1 MAGRPPSCN
10 GTATRLSDPTLVG
23 ACVSGGAG
31 VQEVVQESYA
41 RILNDGYGG
50 SPAPAVWK
58 ALLYRIATNLVHSR
72 GRMDKSHNVAGQSS
86 IDDFELASEEP
97 SPERVVA
104 APQELQIVRH
114 ALLGMRP
121 KFRKVFLLSITH
133 RKTYPD
139 FARLCGSIVNMGEKY

>member
-50 SPAPAVWK
+50 SRSPAVWK

-97 SPERVVA
+97 SQERVVA
-104 APQELQIVRH
+104 AQQELQIVRQ
-114 ALLGMRP
+114 AILGMSP
-121 KFRKVFLLSITH
+121 KCRSEEHTSELQSLMRT
-133 RKTYPD
+133 
-139 FARLCGSIVNMGEKY
+139 